1 MINILLICSAGMSTS
16 MVVKKMQAEAEIQG
30 VEAEIWAVGT
40 GQAKSDA
47 PKADVILLGPQ
58 IRFMEKQIVKDY
70 QKPTM
75 VIDMKD
81 YGRLDGKAVLEKALA
96 LLK

>member
-1 MINILLICSAGMSTS
+1 MKILLICSAGMSTS
-16 MVVKKMQAEAEIQG
+16 MVVKKMQAEAEAQG
-30 VEAEIWAVGT
+30 LSAEIWAVGV
-40 GQAKSDA
+40 GEAKIA
-47 PKADVILLGPQ
+47 GPTADVILLGPQ
-58 IRFMEKQIVKDY
+58 IRFMEKQITADY

-81 YGRLDGKAVLEKALA
+81 YGRLDGKAVLTKALD